1 MDSTSEENGSWLE
14 SCIFKLS
21 SFSTEYTESR
31 RSGRSNER
39 QLSNTID
46 ELKGN
51 EAIGRSHADATEID
65 GQVIIQCVNNLN
77 PGDQVKVLI
86 ESFGDYDFWGRL
98 TE

>member
-1 MDSTSEENGSWLE
+1 MTYVHQCLLN
-14 SCIFKLS
+14 
-21 SFSTEYTESR
+21 TESG
-31 RSGRSNER
+31 RSGGSNER

>member
-1 MDSTSEENGSWLE
+1 MTTPNKQLQ
-14 SCIFKLS
+14 CPL
-21 SFSTEYTESR
+21 YTESG
-31 RSGRSNER
+31 RSGGSNER

-86 ESFGDYDFWGRL
+86 ESSGDYNFWGRL

>member
-1 MDSTSEENGSWLE
+1 MNVRLRWKADVGVCLLN
-14 SCIFKLS
+14 
-21 SFSTEYTESR
+21 TESR
-31 RSGRSNER
+31 RSGGSNER